1 MTENMTFYT
10 ISIVLFAALLHALW
24 NAFVK
29 SAEDRFAILGLIAT
43 GHVILGIVL
52 AAQSPMPAPESWAF
66 IIGSTFIHF
75 AYYFLLYH
83 SYRLGD
89 LSQVYPI
96 ARGMSPVL
104 VALGAQVFAG
114 EILSPMAWAGILT
127 ASLGIFMMAGDVF
140 RSQTPPLVVASALAT
155 GLMIAS
161 YSLVDGMGVR
171 VAATALGYIG
181 WLFIAEVFVAGFI
194 FGRLGRKTFA
204 MSRQTFLLGLAGGLI
219 SAGAYGL
226 VIYVKAIAP
235 LGMVSTL
242 RETSVVFGALIGMLW
257 LGERPWLLRL
267 AASFVV
273 GFGVIV
279 MGIATI

>member
-1 MTENMTFYT
+1 MTLTT

-29 SAEDRFAILGLIAT
+29 AADDRLAILGLISV
-43 GHVILGIVL
+43 GHVILGIIL
-52 AAQSPMPAPESWAF
+52 AALHPIPAAESWPF
-66 IIGSTFIHF
+66 IVGSTLIHF

-89 LSQVYPI
+89 LSHVYPI

-114 EILSPMAWAGILT
+114 ETLPPTAWAGILF
-127 ASLGIFMMAGDVF
+127 ASTGIFMMAGDVF
-140 RSQTPPLVVASALAT
+140 RGETPPVVVLTALAT
-155 GLMIAS
+155 GAMIAA

-171 VAATALGYIG
+171 VAQTSLGYVG
-181 WLFIAEVFVAGFI
+181 WLFIAEAFTATFI
-194 FGRLGRKTFA
+194 IARVGKGMLTLSRKTL
-204 MSRQTFLLGLAGGLI
+204 MLGIFGGLI
-219 SAGAYGL
+219 SATAYGL

-242 RETSVVFGALIGMLW
+242 RETSVVFAALIGMLW
-257 LGERPWLLRL
+257 LGERPWKLRL
-267 AASFVV
+267 AASIVV
-273 GFGVIV
+273 ATGVVIL
-279 MGIATI
+279 GISAT

>member
-1 MTENMTFYT
+1 MTLTT

-29 SAEDRFAILGLIAT
+29 AAEDRLAILGLISV

-52 AAQSPMPAPESWAF
+52 AVQSPIPAVESWAF
-66 IIGSTFIHF
+66 IVGSTVIHF

-89 LSQVYPI
+89 LSHVYPI

-114 EILSPMAWAGILT
+114 ETLSPAAWAGILL
-127 ASLGIFMMAGDVF
+127 ASTGIFMMAGDVF
-140 RSQTPPLVVASALAT
+140 RGATPPIVVLTALAT
-155 GLMIAS
+155 GAMIAA
-161 YSLVDGMGVR
+161 YSLVDGLGVR
-171 VAATALGYIG
+171 AAQTALGYVG
-181 WLFIAEVFVAGFI
+181 WLFIAEIFTAGFI
-194 FGRLGRKTFA
+194 IARVGKGMVTLSRKTL
-204 MSRQTFLLGLAGGLI
+204 MLGIFGGLV
-219 SAGAYGL
+219 SAAAYGL

-242 RETSVVFGALIGMLW
+242 RETSVVFAALIGMLW
-257 LGERPWLLRL
+257 LGERPWKLRL
-267 AASFVV
+267 TAAVV
-273 GFGVIV
+273 VALGVIV
-279 MGIATI
+279 MGFSAV

>member
-1 MTENMTFYT
+1 MTLST

-29 SAEDRFAILGLIAT
+29 AADDRLAILGLISV
-43 GHVILGIVL
+43 GHVILGIILAVL
-52 AAQSPMPAPESWAF
+52 HPIPAVESWPF
-66 IIGSTFIHF
+66 IVGSTVIHF

-89 LSQVYPI
+89 LSHVYPI

-114 EILSPMAWAGILT
+114 ETLPPAAWAGVLL
-127 ASLGIFMMAGDVF
+127 ASTGIFMMAGDVF
-140 RSQTPPLVVASALAT
+140 RGATPPVVVLTALAT
-155 GLMIAS
+155 GAMIAA

-171 VAATALGYIG
+171 AAQTSLGYVG
-181 WLFIAEVFVAGFI
+181 WLFIAEVFTATFI
-194 FGRLGRKTFA
+194 IARVGKGMLTLSRKTL
-204 MSRQTFLLGLAGGLI
+204 LLGLFGGLV
-219 SAGAYGL
+219 STTAYGL

-242 RETSVVFGALIGMLW
+242 RETSVVFAALIGMLW
-257 LGERPWLLRL
+257 LGERPWKLRL
-267 AASFVV
+267 AASIVV
-273 GFGVIV
+273 ATGVVILGV
-279 MGIATI
+279 SAI

>member
-1 MTENMTFYT
+1 MTLTT

-29 SAEDRFAILGLIAT
+29 AADDRFAILGLIAV
-43 GHVILGIVL
+43 GHVILGIAL
-52 AAQSPMPAPESWAF
+52 ATQNPFPAPESWPF
-66 IIGSTFIHF
+66 IAGSTVIHF
-75 AYYFLLYH
+75 GYYFLLYH

-114 EILSPMAWAGILT
+114 ETLPPAAWAGILL
-127 ASLGIFMMAGDVF
+127 ASAGIFMMAGDVF
-140 RSQTPPLVVASALAT
+140 RGETPPLVVLTALAT
-155 GLMIAS
+155 GVMIAS

-171 VAATALGYIG
+171 VAATSLGYIG
-181 WLFIAEVFVAGFI
+181 WLFVAESIIAAFVFA
-194 FGRLGRKTFA
+194 RLGRRMLTI
-204 MSRQTFLLGLAGGLI
+204 SRQTLILGLIGGLI
-219 SAGAYGL
+219 SATAYGL

-242 RETSVVFGALIGMLW
+242 RETSVVFAALIGMIW
-257 LGERPWLLRL
+257 LGERPWKLRL
-267 AASFVV
+267 AASIIVATGVV
-273 GFGVIV
+273 ILGFS
-279 MGIATI
+279 AA

>member
-1 MTENMTFYT
+1 MTLTT

-29 SAEDRFAILGLIAT
+29 AAEDRLAILGLISV

-52 AAQSPMPAPESWAF
+52 AVQSPIPAVESWAF
-66 IIGSTFIHF
+66 IVGSTVIHF

-89 LSQVYPI
+89 LSHVYPI

-114 EILSPMAWAGILT
+114 ETLSPAAWAGILL
-127 ASLGIFMMAGDVF
+127 ASTGIFMMAGDVF
-140 RSQTPPLVVASALAT
+140 RGAAPPIVVLTALAT
-155 GLMIAS
+155 GAMIAA
-161 YSLVDGMGVR
+161 YSLVDGLGVR
-171 VAATALGYIG
+171 AAQTALGYVG
-181 WLFIAEVFVAGFI
+181 WLFIAEIFTAGFI
-194 FGRLGRKTFA
+194 IARVGKGMVTLSRKTL
-204 MSRQTFLLGLAGGLI
+204 MLGIFGGLV
-219 SAGAYGL
+219 SAAAYGL

-242 RETSVVFGALIGMLW
+242 RETSVVFAALIGMLW
-257 LGERPWLLRL
+257 LGERPWKLRL
-267 AASFVV
+267 TAAVV
-273 GFGVIV
+273 VALGVIV
-279 MGIATI
+279 MGFSAF